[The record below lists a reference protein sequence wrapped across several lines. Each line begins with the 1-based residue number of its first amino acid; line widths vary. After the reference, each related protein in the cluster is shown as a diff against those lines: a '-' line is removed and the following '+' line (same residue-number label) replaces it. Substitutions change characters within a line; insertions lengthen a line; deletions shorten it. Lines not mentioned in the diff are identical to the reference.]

1 VSANFP
7 NPTSWQKTQLAGDFP
22 SSMRM
27 TTNKPSVAN
36 MSQKGDLGG
45 GDELAYTKG
54 KFEQN

>member
-1 VSANFP
+1 
-7 NPTSWQKTQLAGDFP
+7 
-22 SSMRM
+22 MRM